1 MMFVVPKKKKK
12 SLINRFPF
20 MVIKKE
26 GTPRYACFWAKLTT
40 SKLENWE
47 SVLLRLLKSKYND
60 GHSFCTS
67 LCYMQLVLIVCMH
80 KKSLPFFRFRLR
92 RWNKKGAVQNWDH
105 NRTKPWWILNPPWF
119 RFLEVS
125 ALLVGIASRSG
136 HHRSLSDL
144 CLRFKLS
151 SLLLLQRNSQK
162 FKVLHPFI
170 LACLNYG

>member
-1 MMFVVPKKKKK
+1 MMFVVPKKKKKK

-80 KKSLPFFRFRLR
+80 RKSVLSFVFVSVDGIRKGLCRTETTTEQNHDGFWILHGFAFSKSQLSLSELR
-92 RWNKKGAVQNWDH
+92 RAPATTDLSP
-105 NRTKPWWILNPPWF
+105 T
-119 RFLEVS
+119 S
-125 ALLVGIASRSG
+125 ASDSSCLAFYFFKETPKNSRSCI
-136 HHRSLSDL
+136 HLFWL
-144 CLRFKLS
+144 
-151 SLLLLQRNSQK
+151 
-162 FKVLHPFI
+162 V
-170 LACLNYG
+170 